1 MIAFDE
7 AQKLVK
13 AELDKMEAT
22 GNLSPLKIS
31 SSRTEE
37 FGWIFFY
44 NTEVF
49 LEEGDLSSQL
59 AGNSPLIVDKN
70 TGILHV
76 TGTAEPI
83 ESYINK
89 YKKIMGYT

>member
-1 MIAFDE
+1 MTFEE

-13 AELDKMEAT
+13 AKLDKMESA
-22 GNLSPLKIS
+22 GGLSSLKIS
-31 SSRTEE
+31 SYKTEE

-44 NTEVF
+44 NTEAF
-49 LEEGDLSSQL
+49 LVEGDLSAQL

-83 ESYINK
+83 ESYVNK
-89 YKKIMGYT
+89 YKKSMGYT

>member
-1 MIAFDE
+1 MTFEE

-13 AELDKMEAT
+13 ARLDKMEAA
-22 GNLSPLKIS
+22 GDLSPLKIS
-31 SSRTEE
+31 SYRTEA

-44 NTEVF
+44 NTEDF
-49 LEEGDLSSQL
+49 LVKGDLSAQL

-83 ESYINK
+83 ESYIDK
-89 YKKIMGYT
+89 FKKSMGYT